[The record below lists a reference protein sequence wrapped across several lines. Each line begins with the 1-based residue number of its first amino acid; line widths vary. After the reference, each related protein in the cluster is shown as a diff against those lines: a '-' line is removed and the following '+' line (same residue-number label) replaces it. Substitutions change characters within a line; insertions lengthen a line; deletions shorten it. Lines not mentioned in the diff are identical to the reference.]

1 MDKLNKLIQS
11 NQFYLNKDRSCLCD
25 ETLDMLMDI
34 QENLDCIQKDIE
46 NIDSEDRTKL
56 ESNILIMIKNL

>member
-25 ETLDMLMDI
+25 EALDMLMDI

-56 ESNILIMIKNL
+56 ESNIFIMIKNL